1 MIRVA
6 MTILLAFF
14 IFMSAKC
21 PQAQAMD
28 AESAECLGCHDA
40 TSASD
45 ITLLVCPSPN
55 CDHPIF
61 IDYTFSPAFVPVS
74 SLNPAIKLI
83 YGKIGCTT
91 CHVPYD
97 PNNHQ
102 ELSQQRAL
110 IPSIPDPMLNLDNY
124 GSALCF
130 ACHIK

>member
-6 MTILLAFF
+6 ITIFLAFF

-40 TSASD
+40 TSAID
-45 ITLLVCPSPN
+45 VTLLVCPSPN

-61 IDYTFSPAFVPVS
+61 IGYTNSPAFVPVS

-83 YGKIGCTT
+83 NGKIGCTT

-102 ELSQQRAL
+102 ALSQQRAL
-110 IPSIPDPMLNLDNY
+110 MPLIPDPMLNLDNN

-130 ACHIK
+130 ACHMT